1 MYHVS
6 AQESLSQQERILG
19 RGYEEVLA
27 SLRQCAGQYPVPTAA
42 GGDAFGD
49 VVAAWGTPEI
59 LGRLEAM
66 RMLLMQADRCVCL
79 SDSLVLVELF
89 ATNGCCSCKLTDAM
103 PLCKR

>member
-1 MYHVS
+1 M
-6 AQESLSQQERILG
+6 QESLGQQERILG

-66 RMLLMQADRCVCL
+66 RMLLMQADRY
-79 SDSLVLVELF
+79 E
-89 ATNGCCSCKLTDAM
+89 
-103 PLCKR
+103 P